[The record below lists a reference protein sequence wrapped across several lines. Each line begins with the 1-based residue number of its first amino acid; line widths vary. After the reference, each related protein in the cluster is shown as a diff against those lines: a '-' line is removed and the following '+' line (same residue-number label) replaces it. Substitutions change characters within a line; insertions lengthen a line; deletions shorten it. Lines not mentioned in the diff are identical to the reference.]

1 MKKTFFNVIAALA
14 LVCGVFAFTGCADY
28 ESDINSLNERLDE
41 LETGQIAS
49 LEEQIATLSS
59 ALEDAKTAITALEGS
74 TSDLE
79 TAKEDLLSQIEELNK
94 KIEENDGDIAE
105 LISQVAELEAEVAR
119 IDGLEKDLKAL
130 EETVE
135 EIENNYLT
143 KEEAQST
150 YATLK
155 AVADLESALSGVEGR
170 LDNLETVELPAVK
183 NAIEAAQKDASEALG
198 KIDALVEALGGY
210 SEAGTLNKIDELD
223 VVDSTLK
230 ANIEALND
238 SLKAN
243 VEALREEIASTK
255 EEILSL
261 VVSKEELPALV
272 EEQIRKAIEE
282 ENGRINQAISDA
294 IKEVT
299 NNLMSQIEDLSDRL
313 EDVEA
318 AMEDLTKRIEAA
330 EGEIDDL
337 ANRIQSLVFVPEY
350 NDGKATVLSYTI
362 NDVAVSDNMVV
373 TATFQVTP
381 AALAENVINQYEDNV
396 FAYVLPVLTRSS
408 SDIAYIASAAN
419 SSLVLQKGKRDG
431 FIDAEITVPVKTED
445 GVELTPGGFAISLYV
460 ASKEEVDAIVSG
472 EETVVDM
479 DAGTYVT
486 SDYIQTAGKVTAL
499 DNAYVLYNEKAE
511 REYPTSA
518 DDSENEVN
526 YYERAWSVLNR
537 AVSFYGDNNYDDV
550 DDGSYTLHIKLDGEY
565 YTLEEAAAMFRA
577 DVADITP
584 GYDYIAQYYD
594 RFDMA
599 SQELAEYFT
608 VNEEDPYGLSVDMA
622 KESAMTNVIGSYV
635 FAMNTFS
642 FDNDSRYGNL
652 TVLDNVGRYKVIN
665 LPININIDADR
676 VDWTYDFAL
685 AHADDSDNPTE
696 PNFQP
701 ITNTLQ
707 YTAENLGEMSLA
719 DILTL
724 TPASTEV
731 RLGDSE
737 EPIATD
743 APVIT
748 FGDVA
753 SDTDSTGTIGISVNG
768 YDFSSETENVYH
780 FTNTYYLE
788 DYQVN
793 CTVNFT
799 LTLGTMPGD
808 QFVNYNQLPRDI
820 QFMLPGSGDTDIIGI
835 DNGYSLAFKQL
846 NKLNPEWFADEAQLT
861 ASMQMNDLTTYS
873 SYVDGT
879 ALYEGVQHTEQ
890 SQVYT
895 RLSVEPTAEYADGS
909 FVRVSSS
916 QIAAVGNVFDF
927 ITEVDTWYGVTYTFT
942 NEGKVGAPEFELSY
956 IPTHIY
962 DLNGEQPY
970 VQLDYHLNANG
981 SAYVIDE
988 ANLRNYF
995 NVTDI
1000 PDGFNGHLTVEFEVL
1015 TQENPAE
1022 GYANVP
1028 SIPVLN
1034 VNNTTGALGE
1044 YTINWTRYTA
1054 RDLQIRAT
1062 LVAAANELTSEK
1074 ISLNS
1079 LDLGIRVY
1087 PLVENAEMKGADDV
1101 DYFGNNLVM
1110 DDEGYI
1116 VVNRESNETV
1126 TIRLWEYVNAY
1137 ARFSNGENFIPYEN
1151 AQGSRH
1157 ESLVYVNQNQAMKL
1171 YGAELVLDDNY
1182 DAMSG
1187 DIRREIEYSST
1198 NGTVIYRAE
1207 DGEIAN
1213 PIYITVEGHLNYYL
1227 DYNHVGSYP
1236 VTVKIKLQDAE

>member
-1 MKKTFFNVIAALA
+1 M
-14 LVCGVFAFTGCADY
+14 
-28 ESDINSLNERLDE
+28 
-41 LETGQIAS
+41 
-49 LEEQIATLSS
+49 
-59 ALEDAKTAITALEGS
+59 
-74 TSDLE
+74 SDLE
-79 TAKEDLLSQIEELNK
+79 GALGKLTSRVDGLDDRVDSLELNFS
-94 KIEENDGDIAE
+94 D
-105 LISQVAELEAEVAR
+105 
-119 IDGLEKDLKAL
+119 
-130 EETVE
+130 
-135 EIENNYLT
+135 
-143 KEEAQST
+143 
-150 YATLK
+150 
-155 AVADLESALSGVEGR
+155 
-170 LDNLETVELPAVK
+170 
-183 NAIEAAQKDASEALG
+183 IEAALDSAKNNAAKALG
-198 KIDALVEALGGY
+198 NIDVLVQALGGY

-223 VVDSTLK
+223 AIDSTLN

-238 SLKAN
+238 SLRAN
-243 VEALREEIASTK
+243 VERLRDKIEKTK
-255 EEILSL
+255 EEIEAAM
-261 VVSKEELPALV
+261 VSKEELPALIQ
-272 EEQIRKAIEE
+272 EQIRFAIED
-282 ENGRINQAISDA
+282 ENGLINQAISEA
-294 IKEVT
+294 ISNATKDLITRIEDIEDKLAKVET
-299 NNLMSQIEDLSDRL
+299 AITDLTERIENVEGDIEDL
-313 EDVEA
+313 ED
-318 AMEDLTKRIEAA
+318 
-330 EGEIDDL
+330 
-337 ANRIQSLVFVPEY
+337 RIQSLVFVPEY

-419 SSLVLQKGKRDG
+419 SSLVLEKGKRDG

-518 DDSENEVN
+518 DESENEVN

-608 VNEEDPYGLSVDMA
+608 VNEEEPYGLSVDMA

-685 AHADDSDNPTE
+685 AHADNSDNPTE

-724 TPASTEV
+724 TPVSTEV

-753 SDTDSTGTIGISVNG
+753 SETDSTGTIGISVNG

-956 IPTHIY
+956 IPLHISMI
-962 DLNGEQPY
+962 LTESS
-970 VQLDYHLNANG
+970 LTF
-981 SAYVIDE
+981 
-988 ANLRNYF
+988 NL
-995 NVTDI
+995 
-1000 PDGFNGHLTVEFEVL
+1000 
-1015 TQENPAE
+1015 
-1022 GYANVP
+1022 
-1028 SIPVLN
+1028 
-1034 VNNTTGALGE
+1034 TT
-1044 YTINWTRYTA
+1044 I
-1054 RDLQIRAT
+1054 
-1062 LVAAANELTSEK
+1062 
-1074 ISLNS
+1074 
-1079 LDLGIRVY
+1079 
-1087 PLVENAEMKGADDV
+1087 
-1101 DYFGNNLVM
+1101 
-1110 DDEGYI
+1110 
-1116 VVNRESNETV
+1116 
-1126 TIRLWEYVNAY
+1126 
-1137 ARFSNGENFIPYEN
+1137 
-1151 AQGSRH
+1151 
-1157 ESLVYVNQNQAMKL
+1157 
-1171 YGAELVLDDNY
+1171 
-1182 DAMSG
+1182 
-1187 DIRREIEYSST
+1187 
-1198 NGTVIYRAE
+1198 
-1207 DGEIAN
+1207 
-1213 PIYITVEGHLNYYL
+1213 
-1227 DYNHVGSYP
+1227 
-1236 VTVKIKLQDAE
+1236 